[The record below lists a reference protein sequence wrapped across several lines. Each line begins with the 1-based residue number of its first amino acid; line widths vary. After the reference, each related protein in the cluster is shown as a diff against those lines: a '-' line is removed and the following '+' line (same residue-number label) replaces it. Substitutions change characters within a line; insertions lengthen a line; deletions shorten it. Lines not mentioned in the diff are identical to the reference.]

1 MRFYELI
8 TFLFYH
14 GQYCRELDRPS
25 KFEVVAQHML
35 NDETEILKV
44 ARYLIIL
51 LLMTLLTFIL
61 TLVILITSGK
71 LTWTKTNKKFLNKTD
86 STEKTQGN
94 LSEKQELFLEKLQSF
109 QKYLQTTRFSRE
121 NTIQTTTGYYD
132 LQQNGSEV
140 LGMSNENS
148 IGSGFDG
155 RVILDKCDL
164 ALMDRDNIPED
175 SSGHSETST
184 NSRSLYWEEPNF
196 SIERVLY
203 PKTSLV

>member
-1 MRFYELI
+1 M
-8 TFLFYH
+8 FYH

-35 NDETEILKV
+35 KDETEILKV

-140 LGMSNENS
+140 LGMSDDKS

-164 ALMDRDNIPED
+164 ALVDRNNISED